1 MQIEGMPTQSQL
13 PTVVETPLSECRE
26 CRRQFV
32 VPTNVLKVVT
42 RTSYKVEL
50 TCTNCG
56 WSQVGTHHEDELEAL
71 DRALDRQTADM
82 QAALE
87 LWRLT
92 REIER
97 IDAFARALQ
106 DEHILPEDF

>member
-1 MQIEGMPTQSQL
+1 MHTEGTPTQRR
-13 PTVVETPLSECRE
+13 PRNVVETPLSECRE

-32 VPTNVLKVVT
+32 VPTAVLKVVT
-42 RTSYKVEL
+42 RTSFRVEL
-50 TCTNCG
+50 ACTNCG
-56 WSQVGTHHEDELEAL
+56 WSHVGTHHEDELEAL

-97 IDAFARALQ
+97 IDAFSRALQ
-106 DEHILPEDF
+106 DDHILPEDF

>member
-1 MQIEGMPTQSQL
+1 MLTEGTPTQPRLQ
-13 PTVVETPLSECRE
+13 TVVETPLSECRA

-32 VPTNVLKVVT
+32 VPTAVLKVVT
-42 RTSYKVEL
+42 RTSYRVEL
-50 TCTNCG
+50 SCTNCG
-56 WSQVGTHHEDELEAL
+56 WSHIGTHHEDELEAL

-82 QAALE
+82 EAALE

-97 IDAFARALQ
+97 IDAFARALG
-106 DEHILPEDF
+106 

>member
-1 MQIEGMPTQSQL
+1 MPMEGTPTQYR
-13 PTVVETPLSECRE
+13 PGPVVETPLSECRE

-42 RTSYKVEL
+42 RTSYRVEL

-56 WSQVGTHHEDELEAL
+56 WSHIGTHHEDELEAL

-106 DEHILPEDF
+106 DDHILPEDF